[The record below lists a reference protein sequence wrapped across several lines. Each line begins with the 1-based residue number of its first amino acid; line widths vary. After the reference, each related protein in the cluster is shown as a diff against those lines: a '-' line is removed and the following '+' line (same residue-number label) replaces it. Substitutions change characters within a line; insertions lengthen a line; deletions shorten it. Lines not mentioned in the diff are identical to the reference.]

1 MSNVHRSAAIGYA
14 TNAETYARGR
24 PDYPPEVD
32 QWLQSRLGIGHNQT
46 VLDLGA
52 GTGKFSRKL
61 SATGAKVF
69 AVDPVPAM
77 LEQLSRE
84 QPLVETRLS
93 SAESLPFESESLDV
107 IVCAQSFHWF
117 ATHEALAEIRRVLK
131 PGGRLG
137 LIWNVRDET
146 MEWVAAL
153 TRLMELHEGDAPRY
167 RTSKWR
173 SIFPANGFSA
183 LHEEKFSN
191 EHIGSPEQVIID
203 RILSVSF
210 IAALGRTEQKKL
222 DSEMRQLIATSPELA
237 GKSSVSFPY
246 ETVAFSCAKLTP
258 DEDDPWPILERSTEP
273 T

>member
-1 MSNVHRSAAIGYA
+1 MEAIEVKGYMSIVHRSAAIGYA
-14 TNAETYARGR
+14 TNTETYARGR
-24 PDYPPEVD
+24 PDYPPKVD
-32 QWLQSRLGIGHNQT
+32 QWLQTRLSLRPNQT

-52 GTGKFSRKL
+52 GTGKFSKKL
-61 SATGAKVF
+61 SATGAKVI
-69 AVDPVPAM
+69 ALDPVPAM

-84 QPLVETRLS
+84 QPLIETKLS
-93 SAESLPFESESLDV
+93 SADSLPFESDSIDA

-117 ATHEALAEIRRVLK
+117 ATREVLAEIRRVLR

-146 MEWVAAL
+146 INWVAAL
-153 TRLMELHEGDAPRY
+153 TRLMEPYEGDVPRY
-167 RTSKWR
+167 RTGKWR
-173 SIFPANGFSA
+173 SLFPAKGFSA
-183 LHEEKFSN
+183 LHEDRFSN
-191 EHIGSPEQVIID
+191 EHTGLPEQVIID

-222 DSEMRQLIATSPELA
+222 ASEMRQLIATSPELA

-258 DEDDPWPILERSTEP
+258 DGAV
-273 T
+273 